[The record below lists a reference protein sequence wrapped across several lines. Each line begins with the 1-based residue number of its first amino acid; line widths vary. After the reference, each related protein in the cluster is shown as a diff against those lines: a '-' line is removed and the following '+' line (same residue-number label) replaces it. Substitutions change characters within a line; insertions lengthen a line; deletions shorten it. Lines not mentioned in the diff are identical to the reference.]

1 MYIWSNTD
9 IPLDTHFTKEQIDFV
24 LREFERTGIRMPAFS
39 KIAGILREQLTQDQA
54 AVHAAEVAVYESLE
68 QRCQERVVLSL
79 GNPALGLEELILPR
93 NHGNYYNSLQSARE
107 IKLNYLES
115 QGGQDLR
122 LEELDAYDYILSCD
136 ELADLVQETNR
147 QLEISYSAQFRI
159 QIVAKIHEI
168 LHSNSPKGDQLLY
181 PLLANQD
188 SGFVG
193 VIPEHAVWYYDV
205 IARARSDKDSDLFWE
220 EIRDLIGVAN
230 SVAVNSRTTE
240 HALLRVDR
248 ALDNNSHSSLM
259 LALRGEELLMS
270 GLEADNIQ
278 NYFEILVALRGNK
291 REVSGDMT
299 QILSEVDIQEA
310 IVSANQLVSLEV
322 LHSLAIQ
329 KINNSL
335 LSDDVDMTLSYL
347 EDENSRITGVNTS
360 YGPEYKSTLSNTFRC
375 KSGQFLSHREI
386 QTAVYSVNTQMSVL
400 IRLKEIV
407 MGGEEEFQTF
417 LDLLT
422 ELFGGN
428 SDIIILNNLPH
439 YFDVFRQ
446 TFNQSESRILS
457 AIDMLEIVSDANES
471 ADLTLDLSRALI
483 DLNIYL
489 ETAYD
494 PADTLQRIL
503 HPHLLLKNISDPC
516 VFRYHK
522 ELTRLR
528 IKNLTPLDPPQQ
540 PDAWLECESI
550 DLYPFYYNQQ
560 SEKYSW
566 RQPIKSES
574 VNEVINT
581 TFLSN
586 RTVQSVISSITSL
599 NDRKL
604 YFNQNIDSIIR
615 IQSYLKML
623 LGRRKFLATQ
633 AHYGSH
639 IPDIIKVQSVVRC
652 KLAMKSYHLIMTA
665 QNPPVSS
672 VRKYLVLLEQ
682 SDRDVQE
689 ELELTRLKSEL
700 VTKIRYNKQLEED
713 LDCWDT
719 KIGLLVRNRL
729 NVMEVVHT
737 TSKLERRRLAV
748 KNQSNKGLKH
758 FTKENK
764 QLLESYEH
772 LFYLLQ
778 TNSDYFAKLIFEMP
792 SGKTTAFMQDVILT
806 VFNYASTNR
815 EHYLL
820 LQLFE
825 TALRKEVD
833 SKVER
838 IDDIITGNP
847 TVIKLIISFTRRMDY
862 QLHNLKLVLGPLV
875 KKVLQSEDRIS
886 LNPVDIYKG
895 WLSQTEI
902 DTGEPTRLPYE
913 VTIVQAL
920 DHLEVRERL
929 RDAMEIVKTAA
940 TEFMEA
946 IFSNVSNLPYGLRY
960 MASKLREFLRE
971 KFPSADREEINKVI
985 GNLLY
990 YR

>member
-1 MYIWSNTD
+1 
-9 IPLDTHFTKEQIDFV
+9 
-24 LREFERTGIRMPAFS
+24 MPAFS

-54 AVHAAEVAVYESLE
+54 AVHAAEVAVYEALE
-68 QRCQERVVLSL
+68 QRCQERVSLTL

-93 NHGNYYNSLQSARE
+93 NHSNYYSSLQSARE
-107 IKLNYLES
+107 MKLSYLES
-115 QGGQDLR
+115 QAGPDVK

-136 ELADLVQETNR
+136 ELAALIQETNR
-147 QLEISYSAQFRI
+147 QQEISYLAELRI
-159 QIVAKIHEI
+159 EIVSKIHKI
-168 LHSNSPKGDQLLY
+168 LLLNSPKGDQLLY
-181 PLLANQD
+181 PLLADQD

-193 VIPEHAVWYYDV
+193 VVPEHSAWYYDV
-205 IARARSDKDSDLFWE
+205 IARARGDKNSDLFWE
-220 EIRDLIGVAN
+220 EIRDLIGIAN
-230 SVAVNSRTTE
+230 SVAVNSKTAE
-240 HALLRVDR
+240 HALVRVDR
-248 ALDNNSHSSLM
+248 ALNQNSHSIL
-259 LALRGEELLMS
+259 LVALRGEELLIS
-270 GLEADNIQ
+270 GLESDNIE
-278 NYFEILVALRGNK
+278 NYFEILLALRGNK
-291 REVSGDMT
+291 REVSGDAT
-299 QILSEVDIQEA
+299 QILNDADIQEA

-329 KINNSL
+329 NINNSL
-335 LSDDVDMTLSYL
+335 LSEDVDITLSFL
-347 EDENSRITGVNTS
+347 EDDNSRITGVNS
-360 YGPEYKSTLSNTFRC
+360 SFGLEYKLNLSNTFRGN
-375 KSGQFLSHREI
+375 SGQFLSREEI
-386 QTAVYSVNTQMSVL
+386 QSAVLSVNSEMSVL
-400 IRLKEIV
+400 IRLREVV
-407 MGGEEEFQTF
+407 MRGEEGFESF
-417 LDLLT
+417 LILLT
-422 ELFGGN
+422 ELFGRN
-428 SDIIILNNLPH
+428 SEIIVHNNLPH
-439 YFDVFRQ
+439 YFDVFKDI
-446 TFNQSESRILS
+446 FNQSESRNLS

-471 ADLTLDLSRALI
+471 ADLSLEISCALI
-483 DLNIYL
+483 DLNTYL
-489 ETAYD
+489 EAAYD
-494 PADTLQRIL
+494 PADTLQHIL
-503 HPHLLLKNISDPC
+503 NPHLFLKNISDTC
-516 VFRYHK
+516 AVQYHK

-528 IKNLTPLDPPQQ
+528 HNNLTPLDQPQQ

-550 DLYPFYYNQQ
+550 DLYPFYYNQK

-566 RQPIKSES
+566 RHPIKSE
-574 VNEVINT
+574 NGDDIINT
-581 TFLSN
+581 TYLSN
-586 RTVQSVISSITSL
+586 KTVQSVISSITSM
-599 NDRKL
+599 NDREL

-623 LGRRKFLATQ
+623 LGRRKYLATQ

-639 IPDIIKVQSVVRC
+639 IPDIVVVQSVVRC

-665 QNPPVSS
+665 QDPPVSS

-729 NVMEVVHT
+729 NVMDVVHT

-748 KNQSNKGLKH
+748 KNQSNKGLRN

-764 QLLESYEH
+764 QLLEGYEH

-825 TALRKEVD
+825 TALKKEID

-838 IDDIITGNP
+838 VDDVITGNP

-862 QLHNLKLVLGPLV
+862 QLHNLKMVLGPLV
-875 KKVLQSEDRIS
+875 RKVIQSEDRIS

-920 DHLEVRERL
+920 DHPEVRERL
-929 RDAMEIVKTAA
+929 RDTMEIVKNAA
-940 TEFMEA
+940 SEFMEA
-946 IFSNVSNLPYGLRY
+946 IFSNVSNLPYGLRF
-960 MASKLREFLRE
+960 MASKLRDFLEE

-990 YR
+990 YRYVNLIGPPRIRFDWLSVVFLI

>member
-1 MYIWSNTD
+1 
-9 IPLDTHFTKEQIDFV
+9 
-24 LREFERTGIRMPAFS
+24 MPAFS

-54 AVHAAEVAVYESLE
+54 AVHAAEVAVYEALE
-68 QRCQERVVLSL
+68 QRCEERVTLSL
-79 GNPALGLEELILPR
+79 GNPALALEELILPR

-107 IKLNYLES
+107 MKLSYLEH
-115 QGGQDLR
+115 QGGQEVR

-136 ELADLVQETNR
+136 ELAALVQETNR
-147 QLEISYSAQFRI
+147 QQEISYLAQLRI
-159 QIVAKIHEI
+159 EIVAAIHEI
-168 LHSNSPKGDQLLY
+168 LHQNPPKGDQLLY

-193 VIPEHAVWYYDV
+193 VVPEHALWYYDV
-205 IARARSDKDSDLFWE
+205 IARARSDKDGDLFWE
-220 EIRDLIGVAN
+220 EIRDLVGIAN

-240 HALLRVDR
+240 HALLKVDR
-248 ALDNNSHSSLM
+248 ALDHNSHSSLM
-259 LALRGEELLMS
+259 VALRGEELLMTGVDS
-270 GLEADNIQ
+270 DNIES
-278 NYFEILVALRGNK
+278 YFEILVALRDNK
-291 REVSGDMT
+291 REVSGDGT
-299 QILSEVDIQEA
+299 QILNEVDIQEA
-310 IVSANQLVSLEV
+310 IISANQLVSLEV

-329 KINNSL
+329 NINNSL
-335 LSDDVDMTLSYL
+335 LSDDVNITLSYL
-347 EDENSRITGVNTS
+347 EDESSRIAGVNSS
-360 YGPEYKSTLSNTFRC
+360 YGQEYKLNLSNTFRG
-375 KSGQFLSHREI
+375 KSGQFLSREEI
-386 QTAVYSVNTQMSVL
+386 QSAVHCVNTEMSVL
-400 IRLKEIV
+400 IRLKEFV
-407 MGGEEEFQTF
+407 LRGQEDSDT
-417 LDLLT
+417 LLALLR
-422 ELFGGN
+422 ELFGRN
-428 SDIIILNNLPH
+428 SDIIVYDNLPH
-439 YFDVFRQ
+439 YFDVFQQ
-446 TFNQSESRILS
+446 TFNQSEYRILS
-457 AIDMLEIVSDANES
+457 TIDMLEIVSDANES
-471 ADLTLDLSRALI
+471 AELSLEISRALI
-483 DLNIYL
+483 DLNTYL
-489 ETAYD
+489 ETAFD
-494 PADTLQRIL
+494 PAETLQQIL
-503 HPHLLLKNISDPC
+503 NPHLLLRNISDTC
-516 VFRYHK
+516 AIRYHK

-528 IKNLTPLDPPQQ
+528 HKNLTPLDPPQQ

-550 DLYPFYYNQQ
+550 DLYPFYYNQKT
-560 SEKYSW
+560 EKYSW

-574 VNEVINT
+574 VNDVINT
-581 TFLSN
+581 TYLSN
-586 RTVQSVISSITSL
+586 KTVQSVISSITSM
-599 NDRKL
+599 NDREL

-623 LGRRKFLATQ
+623 LGRRRFLSTQ

-652 KLAMKSYHLIMTA
+652 KLAMKSYNLIMTA
-665 QNPPVSS
+665 QDPPVSS

-748 KNQSNKGLKH
+748 KNQSNKGLRN

-838 IDDIITGNP
+838 IDDVITGNP

-862 QLHNLKLVLGPLV
+862 QLHNLKMVLGPLV
-875 KKVLQSEDRIS
+875 KKVLQSEDRIT

-913 VTIVQAL
+913 VSIVQAL

-929 RDAMEIVKTAA
+929 KDAMEIVKNAA
-940 TEFMEA
+940 SEFMGA
-946 IFSNVSNLPYGLRY
+946 IFSNVSHLPYGLRY
-960 MASKLREFLRE
+960 MASKLREFLKE
-971 KFPSADREEINKVI
+971 KFPSADREEVNKVI

-990 YR
+990 YRYVS